1 MPSTRT
7 IEEAKNPVSKKFST
21 EHVGQFVEGFN
32 LFEGSLNGDSEG
44 PLHYRRREAIDRFAE
59 TGFPTTRHEEWKY
72 TNVAPIER
80 TRFRPVLS
88 GEEFSPDDA
97 AVSSLGFSGDAWR
110 LVFVNGH
117 FAPERSDLN
126 DLPEGVLVKSLAA
139 AIRENTEL
147 VADNIAGYP
156 ESFESPFAMLNTA
169 YIRNGAIVYVPK
181 NAALP
186 KPVHFLFLSTAPNDP
201 VVSHPRTLVVVE
213 SGAQVTLIEEYAGRD
228 GEVYL
233 TNSVTEV
240 VVGENARVDHVR
252 LQHESRDAYFIGTS
266 HSRLGRSSNYYNN
279 AISFGGKISR
289 NDPVAVLNGEGGH
302 ASLDGLY
309 LAGENQLLDSH
320 TVIDHAVSHCT
331 SHELYKGIL
340 RENGHGVFN
349 GKIFVR
355 KDAQKTDSKQS
366 NMNLLLSDAAIIDT
380 KPQLEIFADDVK
392 CTHGATIGRLDEK
405 SVFYLQAR
413 GIGREEAR
421 TMLIYAFAAEAIDH
435 IEDESVREYA
445 MALLDERLE
454 K

>member
-1 MPSTRT
+1 M
-7 IEEAKNPVSKKFST
+7 SKKFST

-97 AVSSLGFSGDAWR
+97 AVSSLGFRGDAWR

-169 YIRNGAIVYVPK
+169 YIRNGAFVYVPK
-181 NAALP
+181 NVALP

-213 SGAQVTLIEEYAGRD
+213 SGAKATLIEEYAGRD

-252 LQHESRDAYFIGTS
+252 LQHESRDAYFIGAS

-320 TVIDHAVSHCT
+320 TVIDHAVPHCT

-340 RENGHGVFN
+340 RDNGHGVFN

-405 SVFYLQAR
+405 SVFYLRAR
-413 GIGREEAR
+413 GIGLDEAR
-421 TMLIYAFAAEAIDH
+421 AMLIYAFAAEAIDH
-435 IEDESVREYA
+435 IEDESVRAYA